1 MVNVVETSIKVNPVD
16 TTDGLEITGFLH
28 QGHVGDVKEVE
39 ARPKWL
45 EKECNV
51 RARASI

>member
-16 TTDGLEITGFLH
+16 TTDGLEITGFLR